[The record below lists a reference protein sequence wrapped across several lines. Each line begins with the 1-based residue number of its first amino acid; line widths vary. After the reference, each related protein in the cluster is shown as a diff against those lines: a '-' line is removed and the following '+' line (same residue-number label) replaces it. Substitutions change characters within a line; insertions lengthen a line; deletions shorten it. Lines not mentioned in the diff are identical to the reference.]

1 MIPAT
6 RRVLAILAALTWY
19 VGGVVLVLKGGSL
32 LLEARELRPG
42 QLWPITGL
50 SLGIIIGSLKARFIF
65 HRSGR
70 KNLERIA
77 ALKRPKIWHFFSPKF
92 FLMLGT
98 VIPLGAVMSR
108 FAHGHFPLLIGVGA
122 LDLSIA
128 TALLV
133 SSIVFWR

>member
-1 MIPAT
+1 MIPST
-6 RRVLAILAALTWY
+6 RRLLAILAAITWY

-32 LLEARELRPG
+32 LLEAREMRSG
-42 QLWPITGL
+42 NLWPITGL
-50 SLGIIIGSLKARFIF
+50 SLGIFIGSLKARFIF

-77 ALKRPKIWHFFSPKF
+77 ALKRPKVWQFFSPRF

-98 VIPLGAVMSR
+98 VIPLGVIMSGL
-108 FAHGHFPLLIGVGA
+108 AHGNFPLLIGVGA

-128 TALLV
+128 TALLG

>member
-6 RRVLAILAALTWY
+6 RRLLAILAALTWY

-32 LLEARELRPG
+32 LLEARELQSG
-42 QLWPITGL
+42 NLWPIAGL
-50 SLGIIIGSLKARFIF
+50 LLGFLVGSLKARFIF
-65 HRSGR
+65 HKSGR

-98 VIPLGAVMSR
+98 VIPLGVILSR
-108 FAHGHFPLLIGVGA
+108 FAHGHFHLLIGVGA

>member
-1 MIPAT
+1 VIPAT
-6 RRVLAILAALTWY
+6 RRVLAILAAITWY

-42 QLWPITGL
+42 DFWPTFGL
-50 SLGIIIGSLKARFIF
+50 LLGLIVGGLKARFIF
-65 HRSGR
+65 HRSGL

-77 ALKRPKIWHFFSPKF
+77 ALKRPKIWQFFSPKF

-108 FAHGHFPLLIGVGA
+108 LAHGHFSLLIGVGA

-128 TALLV
+128 TALLG

>member
-6 RRVLAILAALTWY
+6 RRLLAILAAVTWY
-19 VGGVVLVLKGGSL
+19 VGGIVLVLKGGSL

-42 QLWPITGL
+42 HLWPITGL
-50 SLGIIIGSLKARFIF
+50 LLGLVVGSLKARFIF
-65 HRSGR
+65 HKSGR

-77 ALKRPKIWHFFSPKF
+77 TLRKPKIWQFFSPKF

-98 VIPLGAVMSR
+98 VIPLGVVMSR

>member
-19 VGGVVLVLKGGSL
+19 VGCFVLVLKGGSL

-42 QLWPITGL
+42 LLWPITGL
-50 SLGIIIGSLKARFIF
+50 SLGIIAGGLKARFIF
-65 HRSGR
+65 HKSGR

-77 ALKRPKIWHFFSPKF
+77 TLRKPKIWQFFSPKF

-98 VIPLGAVMSR
+98 VIPLGIVMST

-128 TALLV
+128 TALLG
-133 SSIVFWR
+133 SSIVFWK

>member
-77 ALKRPKIWHFFSPKF
+77 ALKRRKIWHFFSPKF

>member
-6 RRVLAILAALTWY
+6 RRLLAILAAITWY

-32 LLEARELRPG
+32 LLEARDLRPG
-42 QLWPITGL
+42 SLWPITGL
-50 SLGIIIGSLKARFIF
+50 SLGLFIGGLKARFIF

-77 ALKRPKIWHFFSPKF
+77 ALKRPKVWQFFSPKF

-98 VIPLGAVMSR
+98 VIPLGVIMSR
-108 FAHGHFPLLIGVGA
+108 FAHGHFPLLIGVGV
-122 LDLSIA
+122 LDVSIA
-128 TALLV
+128 TALV
-133 SSIVFWR
+133 GSSIVFWR

>member
-6 RRVLAILAALTWY
+6 RRLLAILAALTWY
-19 VGGVVLVLKGGSL
+19 VGGVALVLKGGSL

-42 QLWPITGL
+42 IFWPVAGL
-50 SLGIIIGSLKARFIF
+50 SLGLIIGSLKARFIF
-65 HRSGR
+65 HQSGR

-77 ALKRPKIWHFFSPKF
+77 ALKRPKIWQFFSPKF

-98 VIPLGAVMSR
+98 VIPLGVIMSR
-108 FAHGHFPLLIGVGA
+108 LAHGHFSLLIGVGA

-128 TALLV
+128 TALLA